1 MVLLPAAMVFV
12 LAASAAAGT
21 VTGVIRNG
29 TDGNKPAAGVEVIL
43 IQLQGG
49 MQPVANTKTDAS
61 GNYKLD
67 NPAIGQGP
75 MLIRAVY
82 RGVMFHQPLTP
93 GHDTVDVTVYEPTS
107 DAKTVQVGSRL
118 IVLQPN
124 GANLLVGEEYAL
136 QNNSKPPVAY
146 FNEKGDFNFEVPEG
160 ADLSNVS
167 SWGPSGMPVV
177 QGTINR
183 GKEKYAIAYAFQP
196 GDNGVR
202 LSYQVPY
209 PSNQTKLRFSAD
221 YAIDRV
227 MLVAPPTVQ
236 VASEGFSPAGTEQG
250 FNLYT
255 RDMVAAGLPFD
266 VSVSGTAPP
275 PSAQQQGDA
284 SAADQGQGQGAADP
298 VNGRDSGPSI
308 TAMPERIDTD
318 RWILVAGFAGLF
330 ALGLI
335 FVWRQPVALA
345 TEAVAVAVPA
355 PSAKQLRAARKQAE
369 RLASASIPAAKAAP
383 PVIAAPMT
391 ATAPPPVPTPAT
403 APSAA
408 TSVAT
413 VEREVE
419 LSLDG
424 LKDRLFRLELR
435 RQAGTISEE
444 DYARERSQTEQV
456 LRELVRG

>member
-1 MVLLPAAMVFV
+1 MVLLPAAMLFLV
-12 LAASAAAGT
+12 AASAAAGT

-29 TDGNKPAAGVEVIL
+29 TSGKPAGGIDVIL

-146 FNEKGDFNFEVPEG
+146 FNEKGDFNFEIPEG

-183 GKEKYAIAYAFQP
+183 GKQKYAIAYAFQP

-202 LSYQVPY
+202 LSYQVAY

-221 YAIDRV
+221 YGIDRV
-227 MLVAPPTVQ
+227 MLVAPPSVQ
-236 VASEGFSPAGTEQG
+236 VMSDGFSPAGTEQG

-284 SAADQGQGQGAADP
+284 GAADQGQGADP
-298 VNGRDSGPSI
+298 VNGRDSGPAI
-308 TAMPERIDTD
+308 TAMPERIDAD

-345 TEAVAVAVPA
+345 TEAAAVAVPS

-369 RLASASIPAAKAAP
+369 RAASTAVPAVKAAP
-383 PVIAAPMT
+383 PIT
-391 ATAPPPVPTPAT
+391 TAPPSPAP
-403 APSAA
+403 AAVPSAA

>member
-1 MVLLPAAMVFV
+1 MILLPAAMVLLV
-12 LAASAAAGT
+12 AASAAAGT

-29 TDGNKPAAGVEVIL
+29 TSGKPAAGIDVIL

-49 MQPVANTKTDAS
+49 MQPVASTKTDAS

-82 RGVMFHQPLTP
+82 RGVLFHQPLTP

-146 FNEKGDFNFEVPEG
+146 FNEKGDFNFEIPEG

-183 GKEKYAIAYAFQP
+183 GKQKYAIAYAFQP

-221 YAIDRV
+221 YGIDRV
-227 MLVAPPTVQ
+227 MLVAPPSVQ
-236 VASEGFSPAGTEQG
+236 VMSDGFSPAGTEQG

-255 RDMVAAGLPFD
+255 RDMVTAGLPFD

-275 PSAQQQGDA
+275 PSAQPQGDA
-284 SAADQGQGQGAADP
+284 SAADQGQGADP
-298 VNGRDSGPSI
+298 VNGRDSGPTI

-345 TEAVAVAVPA
+345 TEAVALAAPT
-355 PSAKQLRAARKQAE
+355 PSAKQLRTARKQAA
-369 RLASASIPAAKAAP
+369 RLASSASAAVPAATAVPLTAAAP
-383 PVIAAPMT
+383 PLAPAAAPG
-391 ATAPPPVPTPAT
+391 
-403 APSAA
+403 AA

-444 DYARERSQTEQV
+444 DYARERNQTEQV